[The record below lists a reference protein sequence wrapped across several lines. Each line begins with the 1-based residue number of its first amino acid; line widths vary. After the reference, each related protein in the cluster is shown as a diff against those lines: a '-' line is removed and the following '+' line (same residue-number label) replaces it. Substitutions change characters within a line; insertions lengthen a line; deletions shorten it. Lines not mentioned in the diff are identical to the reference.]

1 MHTKRWTVRIAV
13 TAAAG
18 LAMLAGVTSP
28 AYAANTNVDVE
39 YSGHIR
45 GSMTH
50 VDDGDDFRVTDWY
63 ADGHGIEGTLQM
75 YNPTILRWVDEESKY
90 NNVGAGNYVTF
101 NYNVLESLSYRMKV
115 CVQDGAN
122 DSTPIKCSYKE
133 FNE

>member
-1 MHTKRWTVRIAV
+1 MTMQRWALRTAV
-13 TAAAG
+13 TATAG
-18 LAMLAGVTSP
+18 LAMLAGITSP

-50 VDDGDDFRVTDWY
+50 IDDGDDFRVTDWY

-75 YNPTILRWVDEESKY
+75 YNPVILGWENLESKY

-101 NYNVLESLSYRMKV
+101 NYNVRESLSYRMVV

-122 DSTPIKCSYKE
+122 DTTPIKCTRKE

>member
-1 MHTKRWTVRIAV
+1 MAVKQWATRTAV
-13 TAAAG
+13 TAAAAAA
-18 LAMLAGVTSP
+18 LVAGITSP
-28 AYAANTNVDVE
+28 AHAANTNVDVE

-63 ADGHGIEGTLQM
+63 ADGHGIKGTLQV
-75 YNPTILRWVDEESKY
+75 YNPAIFGWQNLESKY

-101 NYNVLESLSYRMKV
+101 NYNVIESLSYRMKV
-115 CVQDGAN
+115 CVQDGSN

-133 FNE
+133 FKE